1 MGEETLVVG
10 RYNMVIGPDG
20 VAMQTTTITLP
31 ICCDPE
37 AFKLLA
43 SQLSAI
49 ESTDALL
56 YGAIAL
62 SMHQLSGIVPS
73 RIDTRLQRMADTI
86 RSRVRGH
93 QPQAILAH
101 MHEVLFEEE
110 RFIGNT
116 NDYYN
121 TANSYLPQLLETK
134 RGLPISLSLI
144 YKIIG
149 ERLGLRTCGIA
160 LPGHFLAGVQFEG
173 SLMLIDPFYGG
184 RELSPEEAHARM
196 QQVYGPEVEWSDDL
210 LQPTTNRQWL
220 TRMLQNL
227 LNTFASAGQYNDVAA
242 MLEMEML
249 LWPNEDRLQRDLA
262 LVLARC
268 GMSQPAFVW
277 LDQYL
282 KNNPDDPQKRDLK
295 QLLDVLAA

>member
-1 MGEETLVVG
+1 M
-10 RYNMVIGPDG
+10 RMSI
-20 VAMQTTTITLP
+20 P
-31 ICCDPE
+31 IPNCCDPS

-43 SQLSAI
+43 AQLSSI
-49 ESTDALL
+49 ESPDALL
-56 YGAIAL
+56 YGSIAL
-62 SMHQLSGIVPS
+62 CMHQLHDIQPS
-73 RIDTRLQRMADTI
+73 RVDARLQRYVDTI
-86 RSRVRGH
+86 RSRLRGN

-101 MHEVLFEEE
+101 LHEVLFEEE
-110 RFIGNT
+110 GFIGNT

-121 TANSYLPQLLETK
+121 TVNSYLPEVLDTK
-134 RGLPISLSLI
+134 RGLPISLSLV

-160 LPGHFLAGVQFEG
+160 LPGHFLAGVQTDG
-173 SLMLIDPFYGG
+173 ALMLVDPFYGG

-227 LNTFASAGQYNDVAA
+227 LNTFASAGQYADVAA

-268 GMSQPAFVW
+268 GMSHPAFVW